1 MSLQLGLAQLA
12 SDLPQQQ
19 NADSR
24 HHAEIQHVAQSE
36 LASGLSE
43 AVEAQ
48 NWRWAILMRM
58 PNLADAHP
66 PDVFSSTKAP
76 ATSLR

>member
-24 HHAEIQHVAQSE
+24 HQAEIQHVAQSE

-43 AVEAQ
+43 ALEGQ
-48 NWRWAILMRM
+48 DWRWAILVRM
-58 PNLADAHP
+58 PDLVDAHP
-66 PDVFSSTKAP
+66 PDVFSRTKAP
-76 ATSLR
+76 ATSLM

>member
-24 HHAEIQHVAQSE
+24 HQAEIQHVAQSE
-36 LASGLSE
+36 LASSLSE

-48 NWRWAILMRM
+48 NSRWAILVRM
-58 PNLADAHP
+58 PDLVDAHP
-66 PDVFSSTKAP
+66 PDSFSSTKPP
-76 ATSLR
+76 AKSLR